1 MNMKQCKLVQ
11 SLFLGRWR
19 YCHQRVLQALL
30 CGSVNDGIISDIW
43 SRISAHHRG
52 MKLWL
57 FGFVWYIT
65 AVLSFKSGPMV
76 SHAIWP
82 TCLHKFGRHVQAWSW
97 MANRLCCLWSK
108 FNTRCIYKDDLY
120 TVRSVSKL
128 AVQYQVPVVELS
140 YILPV
145 PCTVLV

>member
-1 MNMKQCKLVQ
+1 MSDKYAGHFPLKTECIMQHSVN
-11 SLFLGRWR
+11 
-19 YCHQRVLQALL
+19 
-30 CGSVNDGIISDIW
+30 GSVNDGIISDIW

-52 MKLWL
+52 MKLWR

-65 AVLSFKSGPMV
+65 AVLSFKSIHSPSCGPNGESCHWAHMP
-76 SHAIWP
+76 AQAW
-82 TCLHKFGRHVQAWSW
+82 QAWSW